1 MNIRQDTRRRGNAT
15 VILLVIVSLV
25 LALGYFA
32 YAEVKTA
39 LSQNQVASFK
49 FRQVESGLFK
59 HTVIESGVIESSQN
73 IDIICNVR
81 SRAGGVQII
90 WVIDEGSQVVKG
102 DKLVELDTTT
112 LEDSLQQQKLIM
124 NRANSTRIS
133 ADAAV
138 RRAEIARQEYLEG
151 TFKQNEQIIES
162 NILIAKQNLSTAL
175 DKAAFSE
182 RLAAKGFVTQQQLQ
196 ADRFAVKRAN
206 LDMALKENELQT
218 LREITQQKM
227 LVGFDADIETAKATK
242 QTEEKNYIE
251 EEKQQTEIQQQI
263 ENCMIYAP
271 DDGQVVY
278 ANQQSS
284 RGGAE
289 FIVEAGATVRERQS
303 IIKLPDPEQ
312 MQVKAKVNEG
322 RIAFIRKGQRVDVVV
337 GALEG
342 QTLQGVVSKVNK
354 YPEATSWFNSEVKE
368 FATYIKILD
377 PPDAI
382 RTGLTAEV
390 EMLVNTMANQM
401 IVPVQTLHEDQEQ
414 AFCLVKRP
422 YDSANPLHNQE
433 IGGKHG
439 DVDVD
444 VPYEAGGEYSVE
456 IVEIEY
462 AASNHKFLAITK
474 GLEASDMVVMNPR
487 SEEEILDRLVTN
499 YRARKAIAKFDTDK
513 NGSLS
518 PDEVHAMNGRLGFEG
533 ISSFKA
539 VDRNSNGQ
547 IDTNE
552 LGELIKQTQE
562 SLEIKIEKEIP
573 IEEEVAEDEDPL
585 AQFKEQAETIAA
597 DFWPRIDAN
606 GDGKLDAEEI
616 SSSRDPASMIKADTD
631 KDGEISKEE
640 FITNM
645 AKRMKTNAESGR
657 GGGGGGFG
665 GGGRQ

>member
-1 MNIRQDTRRRGNAT
+1 MNTHHYTRRNGNAT
-15 VILLVIVSLV
+15 IILLVIACLV
-25 LALGYFA
+25 VALGYYA
-32 YAEVKTA
+32 YASMKTA
-39 LSQNQVASFK
+39 LTQENIASFQ
-49 FRQVESGLFK
+49 FREVESGLFK

-90 WVIDEGSQVVKG
+90 WVIEEGTQVQKG

-112 LEDSLQQQKLIM
+112 LEDSLQQQQLIM
-124 NRANSTRIS
+124 NRASSTKIS

-151 TFKQNEQIIES
+151 TFKQNEQLIES

-206 LDMALKENELQT
+206 LDMSLKENELRT
-218 LREITQQKM
+218 LRDITKQKM
-227 LVGFDADIETAKATK
+227 LVGFDADIETAKASM
-242 QTEEKNYIE
+242 QAEEKNYVE
-251 EEKQQTEIQQQI
+251 EEKQLTEIKQQI
-263 ENCMIYAP
+263 ENCMVYAP

-284 RGGAE
+284 RGGSE

-322 RIAFIRKGQRVDVVV
+322 RIAFIRNGQRVDVVV

-342 QTLQGVVSKVNK
+342 QILQGVVSKVNK
-354 YPEATSWFNSEVKE
+354 YPEASSWFNSEVKE

-377 PPDAI
+377 PPEAI

-390 EMLVNTMANQM
+390 EMLVNTMANQTM
-401 IVPVQTLHEDQEQ
+401 IPVQTLHEDQGQ
-414 AFCLVKRP
+414 AFCLIKRP
-422 YDSANPLHNQE
+422 YDSKNQLHSQKL
-433 IGGKHG
+433 GGKHG
-439 DVDVD
+439 DVNA
-444 VPYEAGGEYSVE
+444 EFSVE
-456 IVEIEY
+456 IVPVEY
-462 AASNHKFLAITK
+462 AASNNKFLAITS
-474 GLEASDMVVMNPR
+474 GLKAGDMVVMNPR
-487 SEEEILDRLVTN
+487 SEEEILNNLVIN
-499 YRARKAIAKFDTDK
+499 YRARKAMDLFDTDK
-513 NGSLS
+513 NKALS
-518 PDEVHAMNGRLGFEG
+518 PDEVQTMNGRLGFEG
-533 ISSFKA
+533 ITSFNH
-539 VDRNSNGQ
+539 VDKNLDGK
-547 IDTNE
+547 IDVDE
-552 LGELIKQTQE
+552 LGALIEQTQE
-562 SLEIKIEKEIP
+562 PLEIKIEKEVP
-573 IEEEVAEDEDPL
+573 IEEAVEEEDEDPL
-585 AQFKEQAETIAA
+585 AEFKEQAESMVGRM
-597 DFWPRIDAN
+597 WPRIDAN

-616 SSSRDPASMIKADTD
+616 SSSRDPASMKKADTN

-640 FITNM
+640 FINSM
-645 AKRMKTNAESGR
+645 AIRMKANAESGGS
-657 GGGGGGFG
+657 GGGSGFG

>member
-25 LALGYFA
+25 LALGYYA
-32 YAEVKTA
+32 YASVKTA

-49 FRQVESGLFK
+49 FRQVENGLFK

-138 RRAEIARQEYLEG
+138 RRATIARQEYLEG

-206 LDMALKENELQT
+206 LDMALKESELLT
-218 LREITQQKM
+218 LREITQRKM

-422 YDSANPLHNQE
+422 YDSTNPLHSQE
-433 IGGKHG
+433 MGGKHG
-439 DVDVD
+439 DVG
-444 VPYEAGGEYSVE
+444 AEYSVE

-462 AASNHKFLAITK
+462 AASNNKFLAITK
-474 GLEASDMVVMNPR
+474 GLEAGDMVVMNPR
-487 SEEEILDRLVTN
+487 SEEEVLDRLVTN
-499 YRARKAIAKFDTDK
+499 YRAHKAMVDFDTDK
-513 NGSLS
+513 NGTLS

-533 ISSFKA
+533 ISSFKD

-547 IDTNE
+547 IDVNE

-573 IEEEVAEDEDPL
+573 IEEEAEEEDEDPL
-585 AQFKEQAETIAA
+585 AEFKKQAETMAA
-597 DFWPRIDAN
+597 NFWPRMDAN

-616 SSSRDPASMIKADTD
+616 SSSRDPASMKKADTD
-631 KDGEISKEE
+631 KDGEISKAE
-640 FITNM
+640 FITSM
-645 AKRMKTNAESGR
+645 AKMMKARAESG
-657 GGGGGGFG
+657 GDN
-665 GGGRQ
+665 GGRP

>member
-15 VILLVIVSLV
+15 VILLVIVCLV
-25 LALGYFA
+25 IALGVFA
-32 YAEVKTA
+32 FVTVKTA

-49 FRQVESGLFK
+49 FRQVENGLFK

-112 LEDSLQQQKLIM
+112 LEDSLQQQKLTM

-138 RRAEIARQEYLEG
+138 RRATIARQEYLEG

-206 LDMALKENELQT
+206 LDMALKESELLT
-218 LREITQQKM
+218 LREITQRKM

-242 QTEEKNYIE
+242 QTEEKNYLE

-422 YDSANPLHNQE
+422 YDSTNPLHSQE
-433 IGGKHG
+433 MGGKHG
-439 DVDVD
+439 DVG
-444 VPYEAGGEYSVE
+444 AEYSVE

-462 AASNHKFLAITK
+462 AASNNKFLAITK
-474 GLEASDMVVMNPR
+474 GLEAGDMVVMNPR
-487 SEEEILDRLVTN
+487 SEEEVLDRLVTN
-499 YRARKAIAKFDTDK
+499 YRAHKAMVDFDTDK
-513 NGSLS
+513 NGTLS

-533 ISSFKA
+533 ISSFKD

-547 IDTNE
+547 IDVNE

-573 IEEEVAEDEDPL
+573 IEEEAEEEDEDPL
-585 AQFKEQAETIAA
+585 AEFKKQAETMAA
-597 DFWPRIDAN
+597 NFWPRMDAN

-616 SSSRDPASMIKADTD
+616 SSSRDPASMKKADTD
-631 KDGEISKEE
+631 KDGEISKAE
-640 FITNM
+640 FITSM
-645 AKRMKTNAESGR
+645 AKMMKARAESG
-657 GGGGGGFG
+657 GDN
-665 GGGRQ
+665 GGRP

>member
-1 MNIRQDTRRRGNAT
+1 MNIRQDTRRRGNAI

-25 LALGYFA
+25 LALGYYA
-32 YAEVKTA
+32 YDTVKTA
-39 LSQNQVASFK
+39 LAQNQVASFK
-49 FRQVESGLFK
+49 FRPVENGLFK

-90 WVIDEGSQVVKG
+90 WVIDEGSQVIKG

-138 RRAEIARQEYLEG
+138 RRATIARQEYLEG

-206 LDMALKENELQT
+206 LDMALKESELLT
-218 LREITQQKM
+218 LREITQRKM

-422 YDSANPLHNQE
+422 YDSTNPLHSQE
-433 IGGKHG
+433 MGGKHG
-439 DVDVD
+439 DVD
-444 VPYEAGGEYSVE
+444 AEYSVE

-462 AASNHKFLAITK
+462 AASNNKFLAITK
-474 GLEASDMVVMNPR
+474 GLEAGDMVVMNPR
-487 SEEEILDRLVTN
+487 SEEEVLDRLVTN
-499 YRARKAIAKFDTDK
+499 YRADKAMADFDTDK
-513 NGSLS
+513 NGTLS

-533 ISSFKA
+533 ISSFKD

-547 IDTNE
+547 IDVNE

-573 IEEEVAEDEDPL
+573 IEEEAEEEDEDPL
-585 AQFKEQAETIAA
+585 AEFKKQAETMAA
-597 DFWPRIDAN
+597 NFWPRMDAN

-616 SSSRDPASMIKADTD
+616 SSSRDPASMKKADTD
-631 KDGEISKEE
+631 KDGEISKAE
-640 FITNM
+640 FITSM
-645 AKRMKTNAESGR
+645 AKMMKARAES
-657 GGGGGGFG
+657 GGGGGG

>member
-25 LALGYFA
+25 LALGYYA
-32 YAEVKTA
+32 YASVKTA

-49 FRQVESGLFK
+49 FRQVENGLFK

-138 RRAEIARQEYLEG
+138 RRATIARQEYLEG

-206 LDMALKENELQT
+206 LDMALKESELLT
-218 LREITQQKM
+218 LREITQRKM

-422 YDSANPLHNQE
+422 YDSTNPLHSQE
-433 IGGKHG
+433 MGGKHG
-439 DVDVD
+439 DVG
-444 VPYEAGGEYSVE
+444 AEYSVE

-462 AASNHKFLAITK
+462 AASNNKFLAITK
-474 GLEASDMVVMNPR
+474 GLEAGDMVVMNPR
-487 SEEEILDRLVTN
+487 SEEEVLDRLVTN
-499 YRARKAIAKFDTDK
+499 YRAHKAMVDFDTDK
-513 NGSLS
+513 NGTLS

-533 ISSFKA
+533 ISSFKD

-547 IDTNE
+547 IDVNE

-573 IEEEVAEDEDPL
+573 IEEEAEEEDEDPL
-585 AQFKEQAETIAA
+585 AEFKKQAETMAA
-597 DFWPRIDAN
+597 NFWPRMDAN

-616 SSSRDPASMIKADTD
+616 SSSRDPASMKKADTD
-631 KDGEISKEE
+631 KDGEISKAE

-645 AKRMKTNAESGR
+645 AKMMKARAESG
-657 GGGGGGFG
+657 GGN
-665 GGGRQ
+665 GGRP

>member
-1 MNIRQDTRRRGNAT
+1 MNTRHYTRRNGNAT
-15 VILLVIVSLV
+15 IILLVIGCLV
-25 LALGYFA
+25 VALGYYA
-32 YAEVKTA
+32 YASMKTA
-39 LSQNQVASFK
+39 FTQDNVASFQ
-49 FRQVESGLFK
+49 FREVENGLFK

-90 WVIDEGSQVVKG
+90 WVIEEGTQVQAG

-112 LEDSLQQQKLIM
+112 LEDSLQQQQLIM
-124 NRANSTRIS
+124 NRANSTKIS
-133 ADAAV
+133 AAAAV

-206 LDMALKENELQT
+206 LDMSLKENELRT
-218 LREITQQKM
+218 LREITKQKM
-227 LVGFDADIETAKATK
+227 LVGFDADIETAKASM
-242 QTEEKNYIE
+242 QAEEKNYIE
-251 EEKQQTEIQQQI
+251 EEKQLTEIKQQI
-263 ENCMIYAP
+263 ENCMVYAP

-284 RGGAE
+284 RGGSE

-354 YPEATSWFNSEVKE
+354 YPEASSWFNSEVKE
-368 FATYIKILD
+368 FATYIKILN
-377 PPDAI
+377 PPEAI

-390 EMLVNTMANQM
+390 EMLVNTMANQTM
-401 IVPVQTLHEDQEQ
+401 IPVQTLHEDQGQ
-414 AFCLVKRP
+414 AFCLIKRP
-422 YDSANPLHNQE
+422 YDRKNPLHSQTL
-433 IGGKHG
+433 GGKHG
-439 DVDVD
+439 DVNA
-444 VPYEAGGEYSVE
+444 EFSVE
-456 IVEIEY
+456 VVPVEY
-462 AASNHKFLAITK
+462 AASNNKFLAITS
-474 GLEASDMVVMNPR
+474 GLKAGDMVVMNPR
-487 SEEEILDRLVTN
+487 SEEEILNRLVIN
-499 YRARKAIAKFDTDK
+499 YRARKAMDEFDTDK
-513 NGSLS
+513 NGALS
-518 PDEVHAMNGRLGFEG
+518 QDEVHTMNGRLGFEG
-533 ISSFKA
+533 ITSFNHVDKSSDGKID
-539 VDRNSNGQ
+539 VD
-547 IDTNE
+547 E
-552 LGELIKQTQE
+552 LGALIEQTQE
-562 SLEIKIEKEIP
+562 PLEIKIEKEIP
-573 IEEEVAEDEDPL
+573 IEEDAEEEDEDPL
-585 AQFKEQAETIAA
+585 AEFKEQAETMVGRM
-597 DFWPRIDAN
+597 WPRIDAN

-616 SSSRDPASMIKADTD
+616 SSSRDPASMKKADTD

-640 FITNM
+640 FITSM
-645 AKRMKTNAESGR
+645 AKRMKANAESGG

>member
-1 MNIRQDTRRRGNAT
+1 MNTHHYTRRNGNAT
-15 VILLVIVSLV
+15 IILLVIGCLV
-25 LALGYFA
+25 VALGYYA
-32 YAEVKTA
+32 YASMKTA
-39 LSQNQVASFK
+39 LTQDNIASFQ
-49 FRQVESGLFK
+49 FREVESGLFK

-90 WVIDEGSQVVKG
+90 WVIEEGTQVQKG

-112 LEDSLQQQKLIM
+112 LEDSLQQQQLIM
-124 NRANSTRIS
+124 NRASSTKIS

-151 TFKQNEQIIES
+151 TFKQNEQLIES

-175 DKAAFSE
+175 DKATFSE

-206 LDMALKENELQT
+206 LDMSLKENELQT
-218 LREITQQKM
+218 LRDITKQKM
-227 LVGFDADIETAKATK
+227 LVGFDADIETAKASM
-242 QTEEKNYIE
+242 QAEEKNYIE
-251 EEKQQTEIQQQI
+251 EEKQLNEIKQQI
-263 ENCMIYAP
+263 ENCMVYAP

-284 RGGAE
+284 RGGSE

-354 YPEATSWFNSEVKE
+354 YPEASSWFNSEVKE
-368 FATYIKILD
+368 FATYIKILN
-377 PPDAI
+377 PPEAI

-390 EMLVNTMANQM
+390 EMLVNTMANQTM
-401 IVPVQTLHEDQEQ
+401 IPVQTLHEDQGQ
-414 AFCLVKRP
+414 AFCLIKRP
-422 YDSANPLHNQE
+422 YDHKNQLHSQQL
-433 IGGKHG
+433 GGKHG
-439 DVDVD
+439 DVDA
-444 VPYEAGGEYSVE
+444 EFSVE
-456 IVEIEY
+456 IVPVEY
-462 AASNHKFLAITK
+462 AASNNKFLAITS
-474 GLEASDMVVMNPR
+474 GLKAGDMVVMNPR
-487 SEEEILDRLVTN
+487 SEEEILNNLVIN
-499 YRARKAIAKFDTDK
+499 YRARKAMDMFDTDK
-513 NGSLS
+513 NKALA
-518 PDEVHAMNGRLGFEG
+518 PDEVQTMNGRLGFEG
-533 ISSFKA
+533 ITSFSL
-539 VDRNSNGQ
+539 VDKNSDGK
-547 IDTNE
+547 IDVDE
-552 LGELIKQTQE
+552 LGTLIEQTQE
-562 SLEIKIEKEIP
+562 PLEIKVEKEIP
-573 IEEEVAEDEDPL
+573 IEEDAEEEDDDPL
-585 AQFKEQAETIAA
+585 AEFKEQAETMAA
-597 DFWPRIDAN
+597 NFWPRMDAN

-616 SSSRDPASMIKADTD
+616 SSSRDPASMKKADAD

-640 FITNM
+640 FITSM
-645 AKRMKTNAESGR
+645 AKRMKANAESG
-657 GGGGGGFG
+657 GGELG

>member
-25 LALGYFA
+25 LALGYYA
-32 YAEVKTA
+32 YASVKTA
-39 LSQNQVASFK
+39 LAQNQVASFK
-49 FRQVESGLFK
+49 FRQVENGLFK

-138 RRAEIARQEYLEG
+138 RRATIARQEYLEG

-206 LDMALKENELQT
+206 LDMALKESELLT
-218 LREITQQKM
+218 LREITQRKM

-422 YDSANPLHNQE
+422 YDSTNPLHSQE
-433 IGGKHG
+433 MGGKHG
-439 DVDVD
+439 DVG
-444 VPYEAGGEYSVE
+444 AEYSVE

-462 AASNHKFLAITK
+462 AASNNKFLAITK
-474 GLEASDMVVMNPR
+474 GLEAGDMVVMNPR
-487 SEEEILDRLVTN
+487 SEEEVLDRLVTN
-499 YRARKAIAKFDTDK
+499 YRADKAMADFDTDK
-513 NGSLS
+513 NGTLC

-533 ISSFKA
+533 ISSFKD

-547 IDTNE
+547 IDVNE

-573 IEEEVAEDEDPL
+573 IEEEAEEEDEDPL
-585 AQFKEQAETIAA
+585 AEFKKQAETMAA
-597 DFWPRIDAN
+597 NFWPRMDAN

-616 SSSRDPASMIKADTD
+616 SSSRDPASMKKADTD
-631 KDGEISKEE
+631 KDGEISKAE
-640 FITNM
+640 FITSM
-645 AKRMKTNAESGR
+645 AKMMKARAESG
-657 GGGGGGFG
+657 GDN
-665 GGGRQ
+665 GGRP

>member
-15 VILLVIVSLV
+15 VILLVIVCLV
-25 LALGYFA
+25 IALGVFA
-32 YAEVKTA
+32 FVTVKTA

-49 FRQVESGLFK
+49 FRQVENGLFK

-90 WVIDEGSQVVKG
+90 WVIDEGSQVIKG

-138 RRAEIARQEYLEG
+138 RRATIARQEYLEG

-206 LDMALKENELQT
+206 LDMALKESELLT
-218 LREITQQKM
+218 LREITQRKM

-342 QTLQGVVSKVNK
+342 QTLQGVVAKVNK

-422 YDSANPLHNQE
+422 YDSTNPLHSQE
-433 IGGKHG
+433 MGGKHG
-439 DVDVD
+439 DVD
-444 VPYEAGGEYSVE
+444 AEYSVE

-462 AASNHKFLAITK
+462 AASNNKFLAITS
-474 GLEASDMVVMNPR
+474 GLKAGDMVVMNPR

-533 ISSFKA
+533 ISSFKD

-547 IDTNE
+547 IDVNE

-573 IEEEVAEDEDPL
+573 IEEEEAEEEDEDPL
-585 AQFKEQAETIAA
+585 AEFKKQAETMAA
-597 DFWPRIDAN
+597 NFWPRMDAN

-616 SSSRDPASMIKADTD
+616 SSSRDPASMKKADTD
-631 KDGEISKEE
+631 KDGEISKAE
-640 FITNM
+640 FITSM
-645 AKRMKTNAESGR
+645 AKMMKARAESG
-657 GGGGGGFG
+657 GDN
-665 GGGRQ
+665 GGRP